1 MSQMQELKVK
11 RNWKTT
17 IAGILTAIVAIGSAA
32 LAVLNGGSPDWA
44 AVIAAI
50 SAGFGL
56 LLAEDGKK

>member
-1 MSQMQELKVK
+1 MKK
-11 RNWKTT
+11 NWKTT